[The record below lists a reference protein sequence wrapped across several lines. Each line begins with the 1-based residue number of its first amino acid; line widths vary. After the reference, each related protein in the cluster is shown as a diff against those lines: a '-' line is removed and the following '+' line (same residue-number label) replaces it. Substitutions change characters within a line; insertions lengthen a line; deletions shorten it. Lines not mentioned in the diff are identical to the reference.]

1 MGIGIKND
9 NNISD
14 FEEKITLIENTP
26 FTKKS
31 SSKFNDIN
39 SKKDKKLLTNKIL
52 SVSISLLLSQ
62 FAMSFKML

>member
-1 MGIGIKND
+1 VGIGIKND

>member
-39 SKKDKKLLTNKIL
+39 SKKRQETINK
-52 SVSISLLLSQ
+52 
-62 FAMSFKML
+62 